1 MPTVGMIG
9 LGRMG
14 SRMGE
19 HLLEQGFDL
28 LGYDVRAEAVDRLRD
43 AGGEGAT
50 SVTAVAE
57 AADVVVT
64 SLPTPEIVEDVFCG
78 EDGLLAAD
86 CGGRTVIDTST
97 STPDTT
103 RALADVGAE
112 EGIQVVDAPVSG
124 GTSGARTGTLTLMVG
139 AAESELDAVAV
150 DVLTALGER
159 VYYLGDVGAGHTAKL
174 VNNVLTVGNRALAME
189 AMTLGAALGVDP
201 AMLFEVVSNASGSS
215 NQFEKRVPR
224 VLNRNF
230 EPTFTVDLSRK
241 DVRLALRTA
250 DGIDYPMGLTSLI
263 HEYYTEASA
272 KGYGDE
278 DACAV
283 VKVFEENTDALV
295 ESDTP
300 VDETFAG
307 Y

>member
-50 SVTAVAE
+50 SVATVAE

-112 EGIQVVDAPVSG
+112 EGVRVVDAPVSG

-150 DVLTALGER
+150 DVLNALGAK
-159 VYYLGDVGAGHTAKL
+159 VYYLGSVGAGHTAKL

-189 AMTLGAALGVDP
+189 AMTFGAALGVDP
-201 AMLFEVVSNASGSS
+201 AMLFDVVSNASGSS

-241 DVRLALRTA
+241 DVRLALQTA
-250 DGIDYPMGLTSLI
+250 DEIDYPMGVTSLI

-283 VKVFEENTDALV
+283 VKVFEENTDARV

-300 VDETFAG
+300 VDETFEG

>member
-14 SRMGE
+14 SRMSE

-28 LGYDVRAEAVDRLRD
+28 LGYDVRADAVDRLRD
-43 AGGEGAT
+43 AGGEGAR

-78 EDGLLAAD
+78 DDGLLAAD
-86 CGGRTVIDTST
+86 CRGRTVIDTST

-112 EGIQVVDAPVSG
+112 EGIRVVDAPVSG

-139 AAESELDAVAV
+139 AAEADLDAIAV
-150 DVLTALGER
+150 EVLDALGEK
-159 VYYLGDVGAGHTAKL
+159 VYYLGDVGAGHTTKL

-241 DVRLALRTA
+241 DVRLALQTA
-250 DGIDYPMGLTSLI
+250 DGIDYPMGITSLI

-283 VKVFEENTDALV
+283 VKVFEESTGTLV
-295 ESDTP
+295 ESGTP